1 MPLAL
6 WYANNPADIT
16 TFEKQMRRKVH
27 YVVQPQHLWSSIAN
41 RARTQSDELLNT
53 LQAGFKYIETESFE
67 STFAGLFSEI
77 DLGSSKLGKGYPERN
92 AKLCNIIKKIA
103 DGLAEFSDKLDT
115 LGDAYEYLIGQF
127 AAGSG
132 KKAGEFY
139 TPQQISD
146 ILSTIVTLDSQE
158 PKTGVKLRLDSVMD
172 FACGSG
178 SLLLNVRKKTKEAGG
193 TIGRIYGQEKNITT
207 YNLARMNMLL
217 HGVKDTEFEI
227 FHGDTLTNDWDALR
241 ELNPAKKPA
250 FDAIVAN
257 PPFSYRWEPTE
268 AMGDDVRFKNHGL
281 APKSAADFAF
291 LLHGFH
297 FLKEEGVMA
306 IILPHGVLFRGG
318 AEERI
323 RKKLLID
330 GHIDTVIGLPSNL
343 FYSTGIPVCILVLK
357 KCKKPDDVLFINAA
371 EHFVKGKRQ
380 NQLTD
385 AHIAKIIK
393 TYQFREEAPRYSR
406 RVEMAEVEKNEFN
419 LNISRYIS
427 TAVGEA
433 EIDLAATHG
442 ELVEIEKA
450 IAAARQ
456 KHNGFLKE
464 LGLKLLP

>member
-1 MPLAL
+1 
-6 WYANNPADIT
+6 
-16 TFEKQMRRKVH
+16 
-27 YVVQPQHLWSSIAN
+27 
-41 RARTQSDELLNT
+41 
-53 LQAGFKYIETESFE
+53 
-67 STFAGLFSEI
+67 
-77 DLGSSKLGKGYPERN
+77 
-92 AKLCNIIKKIA
+92 
-103 DGLAEFSDKLDT
+103 
-115 LGDAYEYLIGQF
+115 
-127 AAGSG
+127 
-132 KKAGEFY
+132 
-139 TPQQISD
+139 
-146 ILSTIVTLDSQE
+146 
-158 PKTGVKLRLDSVMD
+158 
-172 FACGSG
+172 
-178 SLLLNVRKKTKEAGG
+178 
-193 TIGRIYGQEKNITT
+193 
-207 YNLARMNMLL
+207 MNMLL

-227 FHGDTLTNDWDALR
+227 FHGDTLTNDWDILR

-250 FDAIVAN
+250 YDAIVAN

-380 NQLTD
+380 NQLTQE
-385 AHIAKIIK
+385 HIDKIIK
-393 TYQFREEAPRYSR
+393 AYQFREEETRYSR
-406 RVEMAEVEKNEFN
+406 RVGMPEIEKNEFN

-433 EIDLAATHG
+433 EIDLAVTHG

-450 IAAARQ
+450 IAAAKD
-456 KHNGFLKE
+456 KHNGFLRE
-464 LGLKLLP
+464 LGLRPLP